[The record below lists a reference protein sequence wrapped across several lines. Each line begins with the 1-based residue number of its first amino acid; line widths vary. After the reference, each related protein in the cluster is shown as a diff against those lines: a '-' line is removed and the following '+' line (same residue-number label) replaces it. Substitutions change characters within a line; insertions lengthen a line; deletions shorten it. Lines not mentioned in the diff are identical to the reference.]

1 MKEYEAGCG
10 HGHVYP
16 NADGSVA
23 RCGGPH
29 ICAACARDYIQKY
42 GKRPEVPMVKK
53 QDPINE
59 SDKVRFSVD
68 QHGDTV
74 ILTLAKPGK
83 EAKHYKLTPGQ
94 ASKLAG
100 QIAGASLAASINE
113 SLDR

>member
-16 NADGSVA
+16 NVDGSVA

-29 ICAACARDYIQKY
+29 ICALCARDYIQKY
-42 GKRPEVPMVKK
+42 GKRPEVPMKK

-74 ILTLAKPGK
+74 TLTLAKPGK
-83 EAKHYKLTPGQ
+83 KAKAYHLTSGQ
-94 ASKLAG
+94 ASRLAG
-100 QIAGASLAASINE
+100 ELLAGGFASAVMDGLKS
-113 SLDR
+113 